1 MTLDEKL
8 DQLAARGD
16 GQITVAPQAGQDL
29 ESFQAVVSQVRRY
42 ESQGFVQILSEHK
55 ESRTGKRYVD
65 RLRIRLTEIGIK
77 WRNQRG

>member
-16 GQITVAPQAGQDL
+16 GQITVAPQEGQDL

-42 ESQGFVQILSEHK
+42 ESQGFVQVVSEHK
-55 ESRTGKRYVD
+55 ESRTGKRHID
-65 RLRIRLTEIGIK
+65 RLRLRLTPAGIE
-77 WRNQRG
+77 WRNRQT